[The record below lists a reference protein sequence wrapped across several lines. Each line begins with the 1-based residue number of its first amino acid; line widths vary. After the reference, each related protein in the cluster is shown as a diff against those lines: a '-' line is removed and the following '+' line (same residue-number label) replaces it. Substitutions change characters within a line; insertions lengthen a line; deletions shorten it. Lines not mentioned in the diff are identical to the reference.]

1 MPSFFDQTQK
11 KESFFANTQDPSYKP
26 PAPARR
32 NIFSVANDTAIEI
45 ANAFASGLGAA
56 SEFVVPNNSFS
67 QSVDEFVKTGEES
80 QSDVTKASKEKF
92 NTALSKSETVGDE
105 LSAVWSNVKE
115 SPLLMAG
122 QAVGSIASPFGA
134 IKAAGIGAKALGLG
148 EKGAEYAGRAAGVGL
163 GGAMS
168 GGDAAGSAYD
178 LINAMPDEKLL
189 ANAEV
194 KSMFDAGMNM
204 GDIRHEIAT
213 NAARK
218 ASIIPALIGGVSG
231 AFGMEKIL
239 AGAKLPTSGIKGVLA
254 TGLSEGLQEAVDE
267 GSSAYTSKLAAKEY
281 DTTINEFKGLA
292 ANSAL
297 GFVLGAA
304 AGAGAHGLK
313 GIENIPVD
321 TELTAGAKIN
331 EASETQY
338 IKAQEDLKNASTVD
352 EAISAFNE
360 SNNLPIFV
368 PTQEDIQSVE
378 IKRDE
383 LRSLVGTPAMRD
395 FVNSIP
401 SENRQSFLELST
413 DSLNPNSKRTNEA
426 AEQLHALLSE
436 NGLFEVSSVAP
447 SPVELKSNVADTI
460 APKNILELK
469 SQVAEI
475 SSTPE
480 WKDHMKNLP
489 MKDRVEAS
497 EMLSSINNP
506 KLPASY
512 RTTLAEV
519 FLDYSARLTP
529 QVRQPESMPVQQLNP
544 IELIA
549 QAKFEPEIGK
559 LNYVETTSLPD
570 SGDGLT
576 KSAAESI
583 QKLSELFGKK
593 TYFFNQTNAQ
603 RRLDG
608 YANPDQADA
617 IFVNVGQGDAG
628 WHYVAGHEFFHQL
641 TPDIQKT
648 FIEAVKPLVSQEK
661 FKKLTS
667 YINQSHLD
675 DEGNWAEIGADLFGN
690 RFGEP
695 EFLGKVLSNVKDTNT
710 LIKLVTAIREFVTK
724 VLQQVKGK
732 SWAADKYVSDLVAV
746 RDAAQQA
753 LKAHLE
759 QMQNRT
765 SPKESDAAA
774 ILDEAQIT
782 GKERIEA
789 LKDVK
794 SDTISIN
801 ELRKAYPS
809 KVDPIEAKRIAEET
823 ELAYLQRENQ
833 VKPDSQ
839 LKEIIESGQDAKV
852 DEAIA
857 LTDAQ
862 GFDEDLPTATQNAF
876 NAAISKIASIPNS
889 KRTALQRS
897 LYKTFGNSIPKI
909 KPKNKAKGISA
920 RDKLRSEKPFL
931 AFIAEFG
938 IDMRDRSD
946 VGGEKGKNYFVPAF
960 GSLFRKKGLRLDELA
975 HLAHERGFLTESQI
989 NDAQNSD
996 GVNKLAEMIQDAM
1009 NGVEQQNVS
1018 EADFQEYN
1026 DNQLRNT
1033 AIALGIDIKGKS
1045 LDRLAELVNM
1055 HYDSM
1060 DAETI
1065 ARKEAQAMED
1075 LAEISDELIYANYEK
1090 TIENLLEFYNGKEP
1104 EIEAIDSDINEPT
1117 AIVKEES
1124 IPRRKK
1130 KTGFIESEVE
1140 RILDIAE
1147 ENRTKAQKDFLI
1159 KNENKR
1165 SSERKIEIDDDVKN
1179 KMLDAYNSNIND
1191 DVSGYL
1197 YDTKTAD
1204 EVLDI
1209 FGDIEDVPDNIREDV
1224 KNGIDVIETIMP
1236 NDSEYYTKESA
1247 PSEKDFYDDARRESN
1262 SPSKVYDIN
1271 SMLDE
1276 NMNELAVND
1285 AFKVLAESEG
1295 WNVGWGS
1302 RYFDISKGD
1311 VVINVRISDHAN
1323 TAKGSRPVNAQD
1335 ININL
1340 APSYGKNN
1348 GMYYADTFES
1358 ALWKMQNSK
1367 MVDGE
1372 LYFGGKEAS
1381 KLSSERNEKP
1391 LDSIMVDIKVGDEKV
1406 SIVASEAISIFD
1418 KKEQSLKNLIKCL
1431 KG

>member
-1 MPSFFDQTQK
+1 MPNVFDQFNK
-11 KESFFANTQDPSYKP
+11 PKENPFDKFIDPNYKAP
-26 PAPARR
+26 LPARR
-32 NIFSVANDTAIEI
+32 NIFAVANDTAIEI

-67 QSVDEFVKTGEES
+67 QSVDEFVKLGEES
-80 QSDVTKASKEKF
+80 QSDVTKASKAEF
-92 NTALSKSETVGDE
+92 QSDLSNAETTGDE
-105 LSAVWSNVKE
+105 LSAVWKHVKS
-115 SPLLMAG
+115 SPLQLTG
-122 QAVGSIASPFGA
+122 QAFGSIATPFGV
-134 IKAAGIGAKALGLG
+134 IKGVGAGAKLLGVG
-148 EKGAEYAGRAAGVGL
+148 EKGVEIAARGAGVIT

-168 GGDAAGSAYD
+168 GGDAAGSTYD

-194 KSMFDAGMNM
+194 KSMFDAGMSM

-213 NAARK
+213 NSAHK
-218 ASIIPALIGGVSG
+218 ASIVPALIGGASG
-231 AFGMEKIL
+231 AFGMERIM
-239 AGAKLPTSGIKGVLA
+239 AGARLSNTGVKGVLGMGA
-254 TGLSEGLQEAVDE
+254 FEGVQEAVDE
-267 GSSAYTSKLAAKEY
+267 GSSSYFSKLAAKKY
-281 DTTINEFKGLA
+281 DPTINEFKGLA

-304 AGAGAHGLK
+304 AGSGMRMMGGKTELQAGAEINAESEQQY
-313 GIENIPVD
+313 IEAQSDLQTASSVD
-321 TELTAGAKIN
+321 EVITAFNA
-331 EASETQY
+331 ASELPVF
-338 IKAQEDLKNASTVD
+338 AP
-352 EAISAFNE
+352 SA
-360 SNNLPIFV
+360 
-368 PTQEDIQSVE
+368 EDIQTVDA
-378 IKRDE
+378 KRDE
-383 LRSLVGTPAMRD
+383 LRSLVGTTSMRE
-395 FVNSIP
+395 FVDSIAI
-401 SENRQSFLELST
+401 EERQRFLELTT
-413 DSLNPNSKRTNEA
+413 DSFNPKSNRTNASVEELHGILTEEGMFNKDVPQVEQ
-426 AEQLHALLSE
+426 AE
-436 NGLFEVSSVAP
+436 
-447 SPVELKSNVADTI
+447 
-460 APKNILELK
+460 
-469 SQVAEI
+469 QVAEVPKTSTEI
-475 SSTPE
+475 LQNIVGLRDKVKQVAETQEWQDHFSS
-480 WKDHMKNLP
+480 LP
-489 MKDRVEAS
+489 VKERAEAS
-497 EMLSSINNP
+497 ELLSSINNIRI
-506 KLPASY
+506 PAQQ
-512 RTTLAEV
+512 RTKLAEV
-519 FLDYSARLTP
+519 FLEYSSNISALPQSTPQPTASTLPLTP
-529 QVRQPESMPVQQLNP
+529 V
-544 IELIA
+544 ELIS
-549 QAKFEPEIGK
+549 QAKFEPEIGT

-570 SGDGLT
+570 TGDGLT

-608 YANPDQADA
+608 YANPDQADT

-661 FKKLTS
+661 FQKLTS

-765 SPKESDAAA
+765 TPKESDAAT
-774 ILDEAQIT
+774 ILDDAQVT

-857 LTDAQ
+857 LTNAQ

-889 KRTALQRS
+889 KRTALQRG
-897 LYKTFGNSIPKI
+897 LYKTFGSNVPKT
-909 KPKNKAKGISA
+909 KPKSKTKGISA

-996 GVNKLAEMIQDAM
+996 GVNKLTEMIQDAM

-1165 SSERKIEIDDDVKN
+1165 SSER
-1179 KMLDAYNSNIND
+1179 
-1191 DVSGYL
+1191 
-1197 YDTKTAD
+1197 
-1204 EVLDI
+1204 
-1209 FGDIEDVPDNIREDV
+1209 
-1224 KNGIDVIETIMP
+1224 
-1236 NDSEYYTKESA
+1236 
-1247 PSEKDFYDDARRESN
+1247 
-1262 SPSKVYDIN
+1262 
-1271 SMLDE
+1271 
-1276 NMNELAVND
+1276 
-1285 AFKVLAESEG
+1285 
-1295 WNVGWGS
+1295 
-1302 RYFDISKGD
+1302 
-1311 VVINVRISDHAN
+1311 
-1323 TAKGSRPVNAQD
+1323 
-1335 ININL
+1335 
-1340 APSYGKNN
+1340 
-1348 GMYYADTFES
+1348 
-1358 ALWKMQNSK
+1358 
-1367 MVDGE
+1367 
-1372 LYFGGKEAS
+1372 
-1381 KLSSERNEKP
+1381 NEKP